1 MAILLCYGKPLFPLK
16 WRHKLR
22 KIVKLDYYLKQTEE
36 GLILLYLS
44 FLSFLIL
51 AIENSDTPLLVSKN
65 QIKAIKAL
73 VFKVT
78 KEIYNVKHLD
88 TNFDAY
94 AVDLSMVLTWAIR
107 AQQLHGSDQEDME
120 FNIKID
126 GCPLGSELNV
136 SFLQSMQQL
145 LPPLIYGSKLS
156 IRCRYWRIM

>member
-1 MAILLCYGKPLFPLK
+1 MI
-16 WRHKLR
+16 H
-22 KIVKLDYYLKQTEE
+22 
-36 GLILLYLS
+36 
-44 FLSFLIL
+44 
-51 AIENSDTPLLVSKN
+51 LLVSKN

-78 KEIYNVKHLD
+78 KEIYNVRHLD

-94 AVDLSMVLTWAIR
+94 AVDLSMVLSWAIR
-107 AQQLHGSDQEDME
+107 AQQLHGYDQEDME

-156 IRCRYWRIM
+156 IRCRYWRIMWICTTASY

>member
-1 MAILLCYGKPLFPLK
+1 M
-16 WRHKLR
+16 R
-22 KIVKLDYYLKQTEE
+22 
-36 GLILLYLS
+36 
-44 FLSFLIL
+44 
-51 AIENSDTPLLVSKN
+51 
-65 QIKAIKAL
+65 
-73 VFKVT
+73 
-78 KEIYNVKHLD
+78 HLD

-136 SFLQSMQQL
+136 SFLQSVQQL

-156 IRCRYWRIM
+156 IRCRYWRIMWICTTASY

>member
-1 MAILLCYGKPLFPLK
+1 MKILKRILK
-16 WRHKLR
+16 GPHEDLERSL
-22 KIVKLDYYLKQTEE
+22 KIFERFSP
-36 GLILLYLS
+36 G
-44 FLSFLIL
+44 
-51 AIENSDTPLLVSKN
+51 LVSKN
-65 QIKAIKAL
+65 QIKTIKAL

-78 KEIYNVKHLD
+78 KEIYNVRHLD

-107 AQQLHGSDQEDME
+107 AQRLHGSDQEDME

-145 LPPLIYGSKLS
+145 LPPLIYGSK
-156 IRCRYWRIM
+156 